1 MKRFKRFS
9 LAYALQVFGVIML
22 FGYPGC
28 SSNIKEQKNEA
39 GKKDKVEKKHAA
51 LHGVLNKAPQV
62 PAAVFLLQQPQD
74 LQINFSSYLNF
85 SK

>member
-1 MKRFKRFS
+1 MKQFKRFS

-28 SSNIKEQKNEA
+28 SSNIKEQKNET
-39 GKKDKVEKKHAA
+39 GKKNTVEKKHAVLNGA
-51 LHGVLNKAPQV
+51 LNKAPQV
-62 PAAVFLLQQPQD
+62 PASVFSLQQPEAAH
-74 LQINFSSYLNF
+74 INFASYLNF